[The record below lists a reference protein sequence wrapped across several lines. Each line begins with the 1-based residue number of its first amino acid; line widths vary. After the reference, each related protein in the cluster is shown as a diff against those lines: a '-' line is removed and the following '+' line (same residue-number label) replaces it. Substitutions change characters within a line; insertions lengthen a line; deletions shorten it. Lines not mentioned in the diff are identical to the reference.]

1 MALRLRS
8 PTRNRS
14 IPTSSSVLCF
24 EHAGKGDDSAIKKV
38 AQSALGPS
46 DLEFFFL
53 SGQIETLCLEIELVF
68 LFGNIAIGKFAV
80 DILLSGNQRGLGQLL
95 VVLGNLDLL
104 TIL

>member
-24 EHAGKGDDSAIKKV
+24 EHAGEGDDSAIKKV

-46 DLEFFFL
+46 DLEFFL

>member
-1 MALRLRS
+1 M
-8 PTRNRS
+8 RNRS
-14 IPTSSSVLCF
+14 IPTSSSVHCF
-24 EHAGKGDDSAIKKV
+24 EHAGGGEMAPQEKRSLNPRWDRAT
-38 AQSALGPS
+38 LN
-46 DLEFFFL
+46 FFL